1 MMASENDSPF
11 LKEDKTRDALN
22 IYVNEGLVDE
32 NEDENFDDV
41 DEEVGARGI
50 MVKGTNE
57 TPFGTFEYKTHY
69 AENKNEEEMLDFL
82 NDEVVAGKRN
92 FGGGRWDVWGCPCC
106 IYENEERFRRVL
118 DGSSVA
124 QQDEGCVPSKMKAVS
139 PCNR

>member
-1 MMASENDSPF
+1 MASENDSPF

-92 FGGGRWDVWGCPCC
+92 FGGGR
-106 IYENEERFRRVL
+106 
-118 DGSSVA
+118 
-124 QQDEGCVPSKMKAVS
+124 
-139 PCNR
+139 